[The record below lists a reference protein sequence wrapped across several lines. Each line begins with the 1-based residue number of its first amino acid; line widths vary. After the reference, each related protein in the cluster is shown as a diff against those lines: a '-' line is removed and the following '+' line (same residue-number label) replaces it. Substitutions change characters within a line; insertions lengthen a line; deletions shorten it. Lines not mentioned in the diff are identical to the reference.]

1 MGFFTGGIFLSAGV
15 SEVIFIS
22 QNFFL
27 RLIFRGRFGFV
38 VGYGD
43 PLFFNPLRGAQN
55 NANKRK
61 QLSFSVIKLRIF
73 CQGVDNE
80 ISRPNC

>member
-22 QNFFL
+22 QNFFFL
-27 RLIFRGRFGFV
+27 RLVSRGRFGFV

-43 PLFFNPLRGAQN
+43 PCFFNPLRGAGQN
-55 NANKRK
+55 
-61 QLSFSVIKLRIF
+61 IKNIKTLLFDIF
-73 CQGVDNE
+73 
-80 ISRPNC
+80 

>member
-1 MGFFTGGIFLSAGV
+1 MGFSTGGIFLSAGV

-43 PLFFNPLRGAQN
+43 PLFFNPLRGAGQN
-55 NANKRK
+55 IKNIKT
-61 QLSFSVIKLRIF
+61 LLFDIFSFPQNVHYGLLRYT
-73 CQGVDNE
+73 
-80 ISRPNC
+80 

>member
-43 PLFFNPLRGAQN
+43 PLFFNPLRGAEGYI
-55 NANKRK
+55 RK
-61 QLSFSVIKLRIF
+61 QKQLLLITVTKNLT
-73 CQGVDNE
+73 
-80 ISRPNC
+80 P